1 MNDRVSTLVRSVLK
15 KDSLSDCTIEELQK
29 LAAEYPYF
37 SPAQFLLVQ
46 KLKETNQEL
55 YNEQIQK
62 LSLHFYNPLWLDH
75 ILEQEKTEMVTE
87 KESVQEEIKIPEQ
100 EIQITEA
107 INEQPADKPSFEPYH
122 TVDYFASQGI
132 KPVQEEKP
140 ADRFGQQLK
149 SFTEWLK
156 TMKRLPVVEIEKKVD
171 VRSEEQVLEL
181 AETSIKD
188 DDVVTETMADVWIKQ
203 GNKEKAIE
211 IYNKL
216 SLLNPS
222 KSDYFAAK
230 IEETKNSLT

>member
-1 MNDRVSTLVRSVLK
+1 MNDRTSTLVRSVLK

-37 SPAQFLLVQ
+37 TPAQFLLVQ
-46 KLKETNQEL
+46 KLKETNKEM

-62 LSLHFYNPLWLDH
+62 LSLHFNNPIWLDH
-75 ILEQEKTEMVTE
+75 LMEENKTILIEEKPA
-87 KESVQEEIKIPEQ
+87 QEEIKTGEQ
-100 EIQITEA
+100 EVQIAEPVK
-107 INEQPADKPSFEPYH
+107 QQHADELTFEPYH

-132 KPVQEEKP
+132 KPVDEEKP
-140 ADRFGQQLK
+140 VDRFGQQLK

-156 TMKRLPVVEIEKKVD
+156 TMKRLPAAEIEKKVD
-171 VRSEEQVLEL
+171 ARSEEQVQQL
-181 AETSIKD
+181 AETSLKD
-188 DDVVTETMADVWIKQ
+188 DEVVTETMADVWVKQ